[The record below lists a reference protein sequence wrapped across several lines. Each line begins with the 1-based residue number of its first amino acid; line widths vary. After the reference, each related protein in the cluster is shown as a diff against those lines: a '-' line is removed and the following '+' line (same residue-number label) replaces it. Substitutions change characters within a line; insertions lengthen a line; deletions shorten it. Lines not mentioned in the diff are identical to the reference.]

1 MPYDLSEAFEKIED
15 ELTGSLIKNLKR
27 HKAEETELGFR
38 WEQWQAL
45 QLKALEDYRRNN
57 LKKFPPRYS
66 KLNNQIR
73 TILQDSYN
81 DGSTKQEKK
90 IMQAIKRGFKGKGT
104 NSPAYTGE
112 AKIEGDFFRTNDRK
126 LDSLV
131 ESVTHDMERAEYAV
145 LRRTNDQYRQ
155 IIFNA
160 QVYANTGA
168 GTYEKAVDMATRDF
182 LRAGIDS
189 IEYKNGSRHTISD
202 YADMAIKTASKRAY
216 LQGEGAMREEWGIVT
231 VILNKRACPC
241 PLCAPFV
248 GKVFID
254 DVWSGGQ
261 GVAGTDYGI
270 SPITGV
276 KYPLLSSA
284 IRQGL
289 YHPRCRDVHTT
300 YFEGISTPPE
310 DSEYTADELDA
321 LAEKYNAE
329 QKQNYC
335 ERQEKRYDRMSRYS
349 LDEDNQRIY
358 GARAKAFG
366 EKAEQ
371 FGRLA
376 NSFEKPVEKSGESG
390 IISTEELQ
398 SFKNGMLKLGIDD
411 LQGFEEYKGEPRVLH
426 EMIED
431 FAVLK
436 ENFSKLF
443 SGFKGISYF
452 EQNADEYAS
461 YNPITKMFNFNSRIY
476 NNTEVLKSVY
486 ENDVRLRHH
495 PKSTSYR
502 ANVFHEFGHY
512 IESVAEIDPKKI
524 AKAVYQKQSGRY
536 FTRKMGDDWIAQNLS
551 VYATDGD
558 YDEFIAEC
566 FAEFFESENPRNISV
581 DTMDE
586 IVSILFKKGLV

>member
-1 MPYDLSEAFEKIED
+1 MAQKYEA
-15 ELTGSLIKNLKR
+15 
-27 HKAEETELGFR
+27 
-38 WEQWQAL
+38 Q
-45 QLKALEDYRRNN
+45 
-57 LKKFPPRYS
+57 
-66 KLNNQIR
+66 
-73 TILQDSYN
+73 
-81 DGSTKQEKK
+81 
-90 IMQAIKRGFKGKGT
+90 
-104 NSPAYTGE
+104 
-112 AKIEGDFFRTNDRK
+112 
-126 LDSLV
+126 
-131 ESVTHDMERAEYAV
+131 
-145 LRRTNDQYRQ
+145 
-155 IIFNA
+155 
-160 QVYANTGA
+160 
-168 GTYEKAVDMATRDF
+168 
-182 LRAGIDS
+182 
-189 IEYKNGSRHTISD
+189 
-202 YADMAIKTASKRAY
+202 
-216 LQGEGAMREEWGIVT
+216 
-231 VILNKRACPC
+231 
-241 PLCAPFV
+241 
-248 GKVFID
+248 
-254 DVWSGGQ
+254 
-261 GVAGTDYGI
+261 
-270 SPITGV
+270 
-276 KYPLLSSA
+276 
-284 IRQGL
+284 
-289 YHPRCRDVHTT
+289 
-300 YFEGISTPPE
+300 
-310 DSEYTADELDA
+310 
-321 LAEKYNAE
+321 
-329 QKQNYC
+329 QKQGYC
-335 ERQEKRYDRMSRYS
+335 ERQEKRYQRISRYS

-358 GARAKAFG
+358 GARAKAYG

-371 FGRLA
+371 FGKLA
-376 NSFEKPVEKSGESG
+376 KSFEKPVEKSVGSG

-461 YNPITKMFNFNSRIY
+461 YNPITKMFNFNPRIY

-495 PKSTSYR
+495 PKGTSYR

>member
-1 MPYDLSEAFEKIED
+1 MPYNLSEAFEAIED
-15 ELTGSLIKNLKR
+15 ELIGSMMRNFKR
-27 HKAEETELGFR
+27 HQAEEADLGFE

-45 QLKALEDYRRNN
+45 QLQALEDYRRRNM
-57 LKKFPPRYS
+57 KKFPPRFN
-66 KLNNQIR
+66 KLNAQIEEALR
-73 TILQDSYN
+73 TSYKGGRTAQERKIL
-81 DGSTKQEKK
+81 K
-90 IMQAIKRGFKGKGT
+90 AIQMGFKPSKMPYSGDM
-104 NSPAYTGE
+104 E
-112 AKIEGDFFRTNDRK
+112 LEGGFFGVNDRK
-126 LDSLV
+126 LDALINAV
-131 ESVTHDMERAEYAV
+131 DNDMSRAEYAV
-145 LRRTNDQYRQ
+145 LRRADDQYRQ
-155 IIFNA
+155 TIFNA

-168 GTYEKAVDMATRDF
+168 GTYKKAVDMATRDF
-182 LRAGIDS
+182 LRAGLDCV
-189 IEYKNGSRHTISD
+189 EYKDGSRHTLED
-202 YADMAIKTASKRAY
+202 YADMAIKTANKRAY
-216 LQGEGAMREEWGIVT
+216 LQGEGSMRDEWGVPT
-231 VILNKRACPC
+231 VIMNKRNCPC
-241 PLCAPFV
+241 PKCLPFV

-254 DVWSGGQ
+254 DVWSGG
-261 GVAGTDYGI
+261 DKSGI
-270 SPITGV
+270 SPVTGL
-276 KYPLLSSA
+276 KYPLMSEA
-284 IRQGL
+284 IAKGL
-289 YHPRCRDVHTT
+289 YHPRCKDVHST
-300 YFEGISTPPE
+300 YFEGVSTPPE
-310 DSEYTADELDA
+310 GSAYTADELDEMA
-321 LAEKYNAE
+321 QKYEAQ
-329 QKQNYC
+329 QKQGYC
-335 ERQEKRYDRMSRYS
+335 ERQEKRYDRIGKYS
-349 LDEDNQRIY
+349 LDEENQRIY

-371 FGRLA
+371 FGKLA
-376 NSFEKPVEKSGESG
+376 KSFEKPVEKSVGSG

-461 YNPITKMFNFNSRIY
+461 YNPITKMFNFNPRIY

-495 PKSTSYR
+495 PKGTSYR